1 MPGSATASPIATE
14 TATARHH
21 HHHHRHHHRPG
32 SRHLPIPI
40 ETIERRVFA
49 TRRDLFVPATV
60 DPRPSRAVH
69 CPDLNAC
76 LINES
81 RIGLDEVDCRAVHF
95 GYAIPVNVVP
105 IKESPDLVELVLDH
119 SSELSTRTTSFLLNH
134 HPQLREQQRHH
145 HYQQQQQDQDQEERV
160 QEQHYL
166 NYQVEEEFFR
176 MAATAKHDLRR
187 KFPTET
193 SSSGDEDIA
202 AIAKQISDHAEA
214 IYQTWKS
221 RGLEPTEILNCHS
234 NATAADK
241 FGSALTPTASPASA
255 SGKTIETLNASSP
268 NSAVD
273 ILAQTPNLDNGN
285 LEKLVNNFV
294 VEDKARIA
302 ASSQRSPS
310 KTLPSSIQ
318 FALQKFERN
327 STQQQ
332 HQQTSP
338 LKGNGSIG
346 SSNVTKQTN
355 KQTNSSL
362 HSPTSSF
369 PNKPSQIVKPQ
380 VSTKVPSAHHQEV
393 FLETIETTFPA
404 DLTPSKIVQQK
415 RPASTVISSSMNSN
429 LNSDGAS
436 SNPGLT
442 TWPLKNKLSDGKRS
456 NDNSPTSGRTT
467 PTSPQDSKITS
478 IVKDSSK
485 SSVRGRSNRL
495 VSDDAF
501 LDEVAREEERLINA
515 LKTGSVITEEPPER
529 TGSSIFQ
536 LAARQKPA
544 IKKEK
549 PKVEPV
555 KPIIIGHNHE
565 GVTLVPTSAAL
576 VNNVTS
582 SVHAGNNTEGPSKSL
597 SKDELSNMS
606 VVDYAKVRYRA
617 AQQNSPGQQR
627 LEEQKSVGNVGTTYN
642 ATEQLVSSA
651 RSKFEPELRKDNN
664 KEGNVKDDRDP
675 ITSRWGPRINS
686 PRPRLEQVPHPELTT
701 QQKQHIRAAAAT
713 GTGNN
718 PVRPF
723 LTRGS
728 VAERVLIF
736 EKCPSE
742 LLLDKRGPRPA
753 GIATWRTGHEVQSKV
768 QSSNLDRSLTRDNLP
783 RKNPTRKKEQ
793 STHYKDLTVNAVA
806 LTGPLKARA
815 KCNKLSP
822 DEFSQKDSNFV
833 CKRLTKYVRM
843 KDGIE
848 KIEISFENCFVIE
861 KGKSYVK
868 EKTQQKSLP
877 PHTTLQ
883 RHVKANRNVHIPR
896 FYFPGGKPT
905 PLSQLEATISRITTA
920 FQSLP
925 GHRASRAQFHLI
937 TKACDL
943 PLYWKVPLFL
953 AANKDQTE
961 HVEMNTF
968 LEFWKELTSSHHD
981 AASKFIRITT
991 RGLRNNILPEDL
1003 IPLVQ
1008 DVVETHPGLT
1018 FLKEAKEFHSRY
1030 VHTVIARIFYCVNRS
1045 WSGKIS
1051 VAELRRSN
1059 LLAVIGVLE
1068 HEEDINQVTAYFS
1081 YEHFYVIYCK
1091 FWELDRDHDLFI
1103 DKMDLTR
1110 HNDNALSTRMIERIF
1125 SGAVTRGGVKSGGV
1139 IQQPEDKMSYT
1150 EFVWFLLSEEDKN
1163 HPTAIEYWFRCMD
1176 LDGDGYLSMF
1186 ELEYFYEEQLHRM
1199 EGIGLETLPFEDCL
1213 CQMLDMIH
1221 PATPGKISLSD
1232 LKKCKMTSIF
1242 FDTFFNLEKYLDHEQ
1257 RDPFASARD
1266 GHEMSDWDR
1275 FAAEEYELLVAEESG
1290 NDQKEQTSYDSTSED
1305 TFSPNLD
1312 ILVGEPVDVI
1322 SQGTDVLSKTHNDNL
1337 SSSVVRDQS
1346 KNQHYDS
1353 GDSDDYADSDS

>member
-21 HHHHRHHHRPG
+21 HHHRPG
-32 SRHLPIPI
+32 SRQLSIPI
-40 ETIERRVFA
+40 ETIEHRVFA
-49 TRRDLFVPATV
+49 TRRDLFVSATV
-60 DPRPSRAVH
+60 DPRASRAVH

-95 GYAIPVNVVP
+95 GYAIPVNIIP
-105 IKESPDLVELVLDH
+105 IKENPELAELVLDH

-134 HPQLREQQRHH
+134 HPQLREQQ
-145 HYQQQQQDQDQEERV
+145 HYQLQEKEQESRV
-160 QEQHYL
+160 REEHYHL
-166 NYQVEEEFFR
+166 GHRVEEEFFR

-187 KFPTET
+187 KFPTDT
-193 SSSGDEDIA
+193 SSSSSGDEDIA

-241 FGSALTPTASPASA
+241 FGSALTPTSSPANA
-255 SGKTIETLNASSP
+255 SGKTIESLNSTTTP
-268 NSAVD
+268 TSAVD
-273 ILAQTPNLDNGN
+273 ILVQTPNLDNGN

-302 ASSQRSPS
+302 ASNQRSPS

-327 STQQQ
+327 STQQN
-332 HQQTSP
+332 QQTSP
-338 LKGNGSIG
+338 LKGNGSIIG
-346 SSNVTKQTN
+346 SGNVMNQTKQS
-355 KQTNSSL
+355 NSSL

-369 PNKPSQIVKPQ
+369 PNKPSQIMKPQ

-404 DLTPSKIVQQK
+404 DLTSPKIVQQK
-415 RPASTVISSSMNSN
+415 RPASTVISSLMNSS
-429 LNSDGAS
+429 LNTDSAS

-442 TWPLKNKLSDGKRS
+442 TWPLKNKLADGKRS
-456 NDNSPTSGRTT
+456 NDNSPTSVKII
-467 PTSPQDSKITS
+467 PTNNPQDTKITS
-478 IVKDSSK
+478 VVKDPNK
-485 SSVRGRSNRL
+485 STVRGRPNRF
-495 VSDDAF
+495 VCDDAF

-515 LKTGSVITEEPPER
+515 LKTGSVITEEPSER
-529 TGSSIFQ
+529 TSSSIFQ

-549 PKVEPV
+549 PKVEPI

-565 GVTLVPTSAAL
+565 GVTLVPTSATL
-576 VNNVTS
+576 VNNVTTS
-582 SVHAGNNTEGPSKSL
+582 STGIRDNTEGTTKSL
-597 SKDELSNMS
+597 SKNELSNMS
-606 VVDYAKVRYRA
+606 AVDYAKVRYRA
-617 AQQNSPGQQR
+617 AQQNSPAQQR
-627 LEEQKSVGNVGTTYN
+627 LEEQKSVATYN
-642 ATEQLVSSA
+642 TTEQLVSNA
-651 RSKFEPELRKDNN
+651 RSKFEPELRKDKDSNS
-664 KEGNVKDDRDP
+664 KDDRDP

-686 PRPRLEQVPHPELTT
+686 PKPRLEQVPHPELTT

-742 LLLDKRGPRPA
+742 LLLDKRGPRPT

-768 QSSNLDRSLTRDNLP
+768 QS
-783 RKNPTRKKEQ
+783 
-793 STHYKDLTVNAVA
+793 
-806 LTGPLKARA
+806 
-815 KCNKLSP
+815 
-822 DEFSQKDSNFV
+822 
-833 CKRLTKYVRM
+833 
-843 KDGIE
+843 
-848 KIEISFENCFVIE
+848 
-861 KGKSYVK
+861 YVK
-868 EKTQQKSLP
+868 EKTQQKNLP

-925 GHRASRAQFHLI
+925 GHRISRAQFHLI

-943 PLYWKVPLFL
+943 PLYWKIPLFL

-961 HVEMNTF
+961 YVEMNTF
-968 LEFWKELTSSHHD
+968 LEFWKEITSTHHD

-1059 LLAVIGVLE
+1059 LLAVIAVLE

-1103 DKMDLTR
+1103 DKMDLAR

-1290 NDQKEQTSYDSTSED
+1290 NDQKDQT
-1305 TFSPNLD
+1305 LC
-1312 ILVGEPVDVI
+1312 
-1322 SQGTDVLSKTHNDNL
+1322 
-1337 SSSVVRDQS
+1337 
-1346 KNQHYDS
+1346 
-1353 GDSDDYADSDS
+1353 DDET